1 MKAIQFSLIFD
12 QVYNEKHNLFAGKIL
27 KWQEEKELFLEGTY
41 KKPVDGYFAEM
52 ERENRRFEKL
62 IHELLKVANAE
73 YQILSKVKPLTDD
86 KDLPK
91 SK

>member
-1 MKAIQFSLIFD
+1 MKAIQFSLIVD

-41 KKPVDGYFAEM
+41 QKHVDGYFAEM

-62 IHELLKVANAE
+62 IHELLKVTNAE
-73 YQILSKVKPLTDD
+73 YQIMSKVKSLADD
-86 KDLPK
+86 KDLTK